1 MVPRRRF
8 SSRDPSIQIST
19 RRRSVGAAARPG
31 RCAASMQPA
40 WCPLKRTREKSS
52 PVLPTTSG
60 RLLRPSSVSERL
72 RRGGASWCFS
82 MPPTVCDKL
91 SHSPLSAASGGA
103 PAATAPAMT
112 SRSDCEIA
120 ARPCSVKDVT
130 RESFRLD
137 KPAAVSNR
145 IAVTL
150 RRIAP
155 SEPTDT
161 LRVPI
166 INADI
171 GAPSLPH
178 TVAARPPTARQLNSR
193 FIRKALARDTSYRKR
208 GGPRLSA
215 SGPKSG
221 DASTRR

>member
-1 MVPRRRF
+1 VVFTGADVP
-8 SSRDPSIQIST
+8 
-19 RRRSVGAAARPG
+19 GAAWADQALSASPRLIVSDDNGSAQEVQFEGPINPNFYSAPQRRGSGASRPLRG
-31 RCAASMQPA
+31 LHAAY
-40 WCPLKRTREKSS
+40 L
-52 PVLPTTSG
+52 V
-60 RLLRPSSVSERL
+60 SVEADEGKRL
-72 RRGGASWCFS
+72 R
-82 MPPTVCDKL
+82 L
-91 SHSPLSAASGGA
+91 SYL
-103 PAATAPAMT
+103 
-112 SRSDCEIA
+112 R
-120 ARPCSVKDVT
+120 RPCSVKDVT

-166 INADI
+166 INVDI

-178 TVAARPPTARQLNSR
+178 TVAERPPTARQLNSR